1 MHLLC
6 RSMYFWYTFGNY
18 VWSNRAR
25 TRNVFRFNSS
35 KSENRWPHLSLQQSK
50 IHRYQVDC
58 MAGGLFCW
66 IRVSKSSSSFVCSCG
81 ARCIILVVNY
91 IFLICRKYRGFF
103 ACACIRLCRKKIL
116 FNLIFQ
122 TVITR
127 HKIFKNWFMIKI
139 FMGNSSKIFRSLLYG
154 FVF

>member
-6 RSMYFWYTFGNY
+6 RSIYFWYTFGNY

-25 TRNVFRFNSS
+25 TPLQFFQIR
-35 KSENRWPHLSLQQSK
+35 KSLTSYLSLQQSK

-81 ARCIILVVNY
+81 ARCIILVVNS